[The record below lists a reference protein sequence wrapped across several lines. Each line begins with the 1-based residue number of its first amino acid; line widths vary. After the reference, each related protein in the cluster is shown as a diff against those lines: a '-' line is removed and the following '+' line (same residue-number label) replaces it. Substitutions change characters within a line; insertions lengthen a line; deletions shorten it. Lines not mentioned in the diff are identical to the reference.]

1 MTHAVLTPNYLRPF
15 TFVSLISKRS
25 RLYHSVLNDI
35 PSNRLWTPLATRLS
49 NRVHGARVERIQW
62 RPYICQKAEWIYS
75 LRQKRNRIIAVRGG
89 RD

>member
-1 MTHAVLTPNYLRPF
+1 MTRAVLTPNHLRPF

-49 NRVHGARVERIQW
+49 NRVHGATESGENSV
-62 RPYICQKAEWIYS
+62 AAIYMPES
-75 LRQKRNRIIAVRGG
+75 
-89 RD
+89 